1 MALRLG
7 IHDSVE
13 AVFPPEVLQAELDDL
28 DAAVSIVGGSDVD
41 GLDALVTFAHDDAF
55 LDVQKTTESS
65 SAAHQNPAGS
75 EDADLRWVHSVQA
88 GVDKFPL
95 GEYENRGISV
105 TNSTGLHGA
114 SVGETVAG
122 YMLSFA
128 RRLHEYRSNQERGEW
143 AWADREDTFTVTGSS
158 VSVVG
163 RGTLGKGIAA
173 RADALGMD
181 VTGVKRTPTP
191 VDHVDHVHPNGE
203 LHEAI
208 AGAKFVALAV
218 PLTDETEGMIGEE
231 ELSVMR
237 DDAVLVNVARG
248 PVVDQD
254 ALVDAL
260 QNDDLAGAALDVF
273 EEEPLPEDSPLWDV
287 DDVIVTPHAAAA
299 TRDYP
304 ENIAALVRENARR
317 LEAGESLGNLVV

>member
-1 MALRLG
+1 MARTLG

-13 AVFPPEVLQAELDDL
+13 AVFPPEVLEAELDDL
-28 DAAVSIVGGSDVD
+28 DATDVSVVGTGDVD

-55 LDVQKTTESS
+55 LD
-65 SAAHQNPAGS
+65 
-75 EDADLRWVHSVQA
+75 ADLRWVHSVQA

-95 GEYENRGISV
+95 DEFEARGVAV

-128 RRLHEYRSNQERGEW
+128 RRLHEYRSNQERSEW
-143 AWADREDTFTVTGSS
+143 AWADREDSFTVDGSS

-163 RGTLGKGIAA
+163 LGTLGQGIAA
-173 RADALGMD
+173 RADALGME

-191 VDHVDHVHPNGE
+191 VDHVDRVHPTGE

-208 AGAKFVALAV
+208 ADTKFVALAV
-218 PLTDETEGMIGEE
+218 PLTDETDGLIGEA
-231 ELSVMR
+231 ELAAMR

-260 QNDDLAGAALDVF
+260 EADELAGAALDVF
-273 EEEPLPEDSPLWDV
+273 EAEPLPEDSPLWDFE
-287 DDVIVTPHAAAA
+287 DVIITPHAAAA

-304 ENIAALVRENARR
+304 ENIAALVRENDRR
-317 LEAGESLGNLVV
+317 LAAGERLGNRVV

>member
-1 MALRLG
+1 MTLRLG
-7 IHDSVE
+7 IHDSVA
-13 AVFPPEVLQAELDDL
+13 AVFPPEVLA
-28 DAAVSIVGGSDVD
+28 DALGEFDADVSVVGGGDVD

-55 LDVQKTTESS
+55 LE
-65 SAAHQNPAGS
+65 
-75 EDADLRWVHSVQA
+75 ADLQWVHSVQA

-95 GEYENRGISV
+95 GAFEERGIAL

-114 SVGETVAG
+114 TVGETVAG

-143 AWADREDTFTVTGSS
+143 AWADREDTFTVDGSS
-158 VSVVG
+158 VCVVG
-163 RGTLGKGIAA
+163 LGTLGQGIAA

-191 VDHVDHVHPNGE
+191 VDHVDSVHPTGE
-203 LHEAI
+203 LREAI
-208 AGAKFVALAV
+208 SDAKFVALAV
-218 PLTDETEGMIGEE
+218 PLTDETEGMVGAE
-231 ELSVMR
+231 ELAAMR

-248 PVVDQD
+248 QVVEQD
-254 ALVDAL
+254 ELVEALR
-260 QNDDLAGAALDVF
+260 DDELAGAALDVF
-273 EEEPLPEDSPLWDV
+273 EEEPLPADSPLWDFE
-287 DDVIVTPHAAAA
+287 DVIVTPHAAAA

-317 LEAGESLGNLVV
+317 LEAGDRLGNRVA

>member
-1 MALRLG
+1 VEPRPDMTLRLG

-13 AVFPPEVLQAELDDL
+13 AVFPPGVLLGELDDA
-28 DAAVSIVGGSDVD
+28 DADVSVVDTAGADDV
-41 GLDALVTFAHDDAF
+41 DALVTFAHEDAF
-55 LDVQKTTESS
+55 LD
-65 SAAHQNPAGS
+65 AG
-75 EDADLRWVHSVQA
+75 LQWVHSVQA

-95 GEYENRGISV
+95 DEYAERDIRV

-128 RRLHEYRSNQERGEW
+128 RRLHEYRSNQERNEW
-143 AWADREDTFTVTGSS
+143 AWADREDAFTVDGSS
-158 VSVVG
+158 VCVVG
-163 RGTLGKGIAA
+163 LGTLGQGIAA

-191 VDHVDHVHPNGE
+191 VDHVDTVYPTGD

-208 AGAKFVALAV
+208 SESKFVALAV
-218 PLTDETEGMIGEE
+218 PLTDDTEGLIGAD
-231 ELSVMR
+231 ELAAMR
-237 DDAVLVNVARG
+237 DDAVLLNVARG

-254 ALVDAL
+254 ALVGAL
-260 QNDDLAGAALDVF
+260 RNDDLAGAALDVF
-273 EEEPLPEDSPLWDV
+273 ETEPLPEDSPLWDF
-287 DDVIVTPHAAAA
+287 DDVVVTPHAAAA

-304 ENIAALVRENARR
+304 DHIAAVVRENVRR
-317 LEAGESLGNLVV
+317 LDADDRLGNLVV

>member
-1 MALRLG
+1 MTLRLG

-13 AVFPPEVLQAELDDL
+13 AVFPPEALLAALDDL
-28 DAAVSIVGGSDVD
+28 DADVSIVGGADVD
-41 GLDALVTFAHDDAF
+41 GLDALVTFAYEDAF
-55 LDVQKTTESS
+55 LES
-65 SAAHQNPAGS
+65 
-75 EDADLRWVHSVQA
+75 DLQWVHSVQA

-95 GEYENRGISV
+95 GEFEARGIAV

-114 SVGETVAG
+114 TVGETVAG

-128 RRLHEYRSNQERGEW
+128 RRLHEYRSNQERSEW
-143 AWADREDTFTVTGSS
+143 AWADREETFTVDGSS
-158 VSVVG
+158 VCVVG
-163 RGTLGKGIAA
+163 LGTLGQGIAA

-191 VDHVDHVHPNGE
+191 VDHVDEVRPTGD

-208 AGAKFVALAV
+208 ADAKFVALAV
-218 PLTDETEGMIGEE
+218 PLTDDTAGMIGEL
-231 ELSVMR
+231 ELEAMR
-237 DDAVLVNVARG
+237 DDTILMNVARG

-260 QNDDLAGAALDVF
+260 RNDVLAGAALDVF
-273 EEEPLPEDSPLWDV
+273 ETEPLPEDSPLWDM
-287 DDVIVTPHAAAA
+287 DDVIITPHAAAA

-304 ENIAALVRENARR
+304 DNIAALVRENVRS
-317 LEAGESLGNLVV
+317 LEAGDRLGNRVV